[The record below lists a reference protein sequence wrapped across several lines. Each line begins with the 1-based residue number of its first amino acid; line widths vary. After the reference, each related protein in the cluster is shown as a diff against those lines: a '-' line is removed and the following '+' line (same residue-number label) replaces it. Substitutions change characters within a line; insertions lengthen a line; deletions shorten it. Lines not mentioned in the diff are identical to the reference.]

1 MSLIRPLLLAALLSA
16 APLAMA
22 HANGA
27 ASVKSCRVLATELPA
42 RQADI
47 TKMTSVRDTAAQTV
61 ETAGEAWEEAET
73 HRLISAGHA
82 SAADTAKAA
91 YETARSALTD
101 QELALQD
108 AASDFNDDVAAFN
121 KRCAKK

>member
-1 MSLIRPLLLAALLSA
+1 MSLIRPLLLAALLSI

-27 ASVKSCRVLATELPA
+27 ATVKSCRALAAELPA

-47 TKMTSVRDTAAQTV
+47 TKMTSARDTAAETV

-73 HRLISAGHA
+73 HRLVSAGHA

-91 YETARSALTD
+91 YEAARSTLTG

-108 AASDFNDDVAAFN
+108 AASGFNDDVAAFN